1 MPPENTPTTEQPTY
15 ANETDFIAVPGTNA
29 VMADDYG
36 TICIG
41 YEIAIPPATEFH
53 PGDLQALLSQRVGC
67 EFTMHT
73 HPDPLKHYIACIEH
87 PSKFKQFLWETTPS
101 LINKFTQRTQRK
113 TIDSA
118 NLLSRP
124 IKNTELL
131 QLHKQSLHDDT
142 Q

>member
-1 MPPENTPTTEQPTY
+1 MPRENTPTTEQPTH
-15 ANETDFIAVPGTNA
+15 ADETSFIAVPETNA
-29 VMADDYG
+29 VMKNDYG

-67 EFTMHT
+67 EFTMYT
-73 HPDPLKHYIACIEH
+73 HSDPLKHYIACIEH
-87 PSKFKQFLWETTPS
+87 PSKFKQFLWEATPS